1 MRWTWLDLILELEHE
16 TRCVAIRNISWA
28 EDVLH
33 DHFDHDHEAGLKAD
47 PVMPHSLVI
56 EGMAQCA
63 GILVGHA
70 HDFREKVIL
79 AKIGKAS
86 FTGLA
91 ARPGFTLRHTAT
103 LDRLDATGASTAG
116 LVELLD
122 PTTGNA
128 QPYATI
134 NLMFSHIDQNR
145 KGLAF
150 PEHNFVFTQ
159 DFADLLDR
167 SGFPM
172 KNPPSAQPL
181 QSRPS

>member
-1 MRWTWLDLILELEHE
+1 MRWTWLDLILELERE
-16 TRCVAIRNISWA
+16 TRCVAIRNVVWA

-33 DHFDHDHEAGLKAD
+33 DHFDRDEEAGLKAD
-47 PVMPHSLVI
+47 PSMPNSLVI

-70 HDFREKVIL
+70 RDFEEKVIL

-91 ARPGFTLRHTAT
+91 ARPGYTLRHTAT
-103 LDRLDATGASTAG
+103 LDRIDATGASTTG
-116 LVELLD
+116 VVELLD
-122 PTTGNA
+122 PAGEA
-128 QPYATI
+128 HHYADI

-145 KGLAF
+145 KGLEF

-172 KNPPSAQPL
+172 KNPPLQPK
-181 QSRPS
+181 